1 MKVFSSLILK
11 FEYLIKLYKCLLIGQ
26 NILVPKPAFPL
37 YQVITQSLGGY
48 VKHYPLK
55 PDDRWEC
62 DLEKMNELV
71 DANTRAIVINN
82 PSNPCGS
89 NFSIEH
95 LYEIA
100 KIARKHNLLIIADEI
115 YGGCVFNGN
124 FHPFHKFSGDVPVI
138 TLGGPIYDISIIYN
152 SYE

>member
-1 MKVFSSLILK
+1 MI
-11 FEYLIKLYKCLLIGQ
+11 
-26 NILVPKPAFPL
+26 
-37 YQVITQSLGGY
+37 
-48 VKHYPLK
+48 HYPLK
-55 PDDRWEC
+55 PDNNWEC
-62 DLEKMNELV
+62 DLERMDALI

-115 YGGCVFNGN
+115 YGGCVFSGE
-124 FHPFHKFSGDVPVI
+124 FHPFHEYSGDVPVI
-138 TLGGPIYDISIIYN
+138 TLGGFHQHYII
-152 SYE
+152 